1 MAIDYLH
8 FGFASVSFSVMIAE
22 KKVMQLAVLVKG
34 NKQDEVNRKGGSK
47 KGVSGCL
54 RENDTERAAFCY

>member
-1 MAIDYLH
+1 
-8 FGFASVSFSVMIAE
+8 MIAE